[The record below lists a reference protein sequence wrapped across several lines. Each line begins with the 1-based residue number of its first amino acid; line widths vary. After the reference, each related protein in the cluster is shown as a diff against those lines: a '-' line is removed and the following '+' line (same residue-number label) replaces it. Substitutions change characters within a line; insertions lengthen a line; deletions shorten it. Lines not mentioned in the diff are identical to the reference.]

1 MDAAHNWQA
10 WWVMVDLGFNARK
23 SKLLL
28 AKDCGE
34 RGYRKNLLVV
44 PFLRVALTATGL
56 VSDGRL
62 SNVLGLSNSHKVYT
76 ESHPQLLS
84 RARDLNALP
93 PHAQHLTLASFKG
106 VERALKRL
114 NLPQGQALI
123 DALRP
128 LESSRMTA
136 PLYLHYK
143 PEAVAQRKKKGAQAE
158 AAVAAED
165 ECEPGYEVEAHMW
178 TMYDGYPTVLPD
190 KVYTEEEKNTK

>member
-1 MDAAHNWQA
+1 MCAHGRAHVAVALPAPPQTAGVGMPSAVHAHCSRRRSETSMDAAHNWQA

-76 ESHPQLLS
+76 LS
-84 RARDLNALP
+84 
-93 PHAQHLTLASFKG
+93 
-106 VERALKRL
+106 
-114 NLPQGQALI
+114 LI
-123 DALRP
+123 
-128 LESSRMTA
+128 
-136 PLYLHYK
+136 HI
-143 PEAVAQRKKKGAQAE
+143 
-158 AAVAAED
+158 
-165 ECEPGYEVEAHMW
+165 
-178 TMYDGYPTVLPD
+178 
-190 KVYTEEEKNTK
+190 